1 MLENEEKGWYGSYSL
16 AGKRSAEKF
25 NNIIHKNEILKGEHK
40 RVKIPDIFS
49 PDEIKHNNLE
59 EKLNIYK
66 VYSYDSD
73 TLKKAIRNKYNKE
86 EEDGE
91 EEKEEKN
98 KDKKPLK
105 KFSLFFHNRHCT
117 SENKQKKITTY
128 EPGCTRYSPNY
139 NYIWPKIITGI
150 KWGDRLGRKYKNQEI
165 DNRDFII
172 NNLETYD
179 KYVIN
184 SGFVKCFV
192 NMDNL
197 KKNKKFMQKNNFR
210 IKNRNKTTVKNA
222 NIKNKD
228 IFTKEQFK
236 TYSNNFYY
244 PNISSDATQAKTRN
258 KNLLDDKKKSLNI
271 NIDGSISFNMD
282 NSPEIKNNLLS
293 KTKKNFFLESKMIN
307 KEQKNKL
314 LYLDSMQEEDT
325 NNIRSQ
331 NKAPNFAL
339 CQSREKKIKKYKIE
353 NIPFI
358 VPNYTYVKERS
369 LMMAVYKKNKP
380 TKNFKQKP
388 FQGIISGLEYD
399 PDKIIEKYN
408 NHQSPKVPKF
418 KNMISRPNKKGSPL
432 PSYLQNV
439 CDKSASYLTTDKSLI
454 LNNFPEGKYI
464 PASSSFFPK
473 KSYNKIINMKL
484 ASSSMFLE
492 KSNDE
497 DIQKKKKE
505 IIEKLKLEKADYEEL
520 KANGSLDKFDNFS
533 YKTIL
538 RKKNKNNIKKYIISF
553 EDNEDE

>member
-91 EEKEEKN
+91 EEEEEKN

-197 KKNKKFMQKNNFR
+197 KKNKKIMQKNNFR

-228 IFTKEQFK
+228 IFAKEQFK

-293 KTKKNFFLESKMIN
+293 KTKKNFFLESKIIN
-307 KEQKNKL
+307 KDQKNKL

>member
-1 MLENEEKGWYGSYSL
+1 
-16 AGKRSAEKF
+16 
-25 NNIIHKNEILKGEHK
+25 
-40 RVKIPDIFS
+40 
-49 PDEIKHNNLE
+49 
-59 EKLNIYK
+59 
-66 VYSYDSD
+66 
-73 TLKKAIRNKYNKE
+73 
-86 EEDGE
+86 
-91 EEKEEKN
+91 
-98 KDKKPLK
+98 
-105 KFSLFFHNRHCT
+105 
-117 SENKQKKITTY
+117 
-128 EPGCTRYSPNY
+128 
-139 NYIWPKIITGI
+139 
-150 KWGDRLGRKYKNQEI
+150 
-165 DNRDFII
+165 
-172 NNLETYD
+172 
-179 KYVIN
+179 
-184 SGFVKCFV
+184 
-192 NMDNL
+192 
-197 KKNKKFMQKNNFR
+197 
-210 IKNRNKTTVKNA
+210 
-222 NIKNKD
+222 
-228 IFTKEQFK
+228 
-236 TYSNNFYY
+236 
-244 PNISSDATQAKTRN
+244 
-258 KNLLDDKKKSLNI
+258 
-271 NIDGSISFNMD
+271 
-282 NSPEIKNNLLS
+282 
-293 KTKKNFFLESKMIN
+293 
-307 KEQKNKL
+307 
-314 LYLDSMQEEDT
+314 MQEEDT

-339 CQSREKKIKKYKIE
+339 CQSRKKKIKKYKIE

-520 KANGSLDKFDNFS
+520 KTNGSLDKFDNFS

>member
-1 MLENEEKGWYGSYSL
+1 
-16 AGKRSAEKF
+16 
-25 NNIIHKNEILKGEHK
+25 
-40 RVKIPDIFS
+40 
-49 PDEIKHNNLE
+49 
-59 EKLNIYK
+59 
-66 VYSYDSD
+66 
-73 TLKKAIRNKYNKE
+73 
-86 EEDGE
+86 
-91 EEKEEKN
+91 
-98 KDKKPLK
+98 
-105 KFSLFFHNRHCT
+105 
-117 SENKQKKITTY
+117 
-128 EPGCTRYSPNY
+128 
-139 NYIWPKIITGI
+139 
-150 KWGDRLGRKYKNQEI
+150 
-165 DNRDFII
+165 
-172 NNLETYD
+172 
-179 KYVIN
+179 
-184 SGFVKCFV
+184 
-192 NMDNL
+192 MDNL

-228 IFTKEQFK
+228 ILTKEQFK